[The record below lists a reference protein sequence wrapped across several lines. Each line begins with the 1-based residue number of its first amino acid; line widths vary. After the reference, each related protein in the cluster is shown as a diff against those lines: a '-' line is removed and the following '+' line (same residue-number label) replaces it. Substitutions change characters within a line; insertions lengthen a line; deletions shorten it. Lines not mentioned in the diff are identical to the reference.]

1 MNQRLTDNVTVE
13 AEMRIK
19 SDLSARFA
27 DQYCAVIIGNVVNAR
42 LPLRDREKGGLGGGV
57 DVQ

>member
-27 DQYCAVIIGNVVNAR
+27 DQYCAVIIGNIVNAR
-42 LPLRDREKGGLGGGV
+42 LTLRDRQNCGVGGGV

>member
-1 MNQRLTDNVTVE
+1 MNQRLTNDVTVE

-19 SDLSARFA
+19 SDLGARLA
-27 DQYCAVIIGNVVNAR
+27 DRYCAVLIGNIVNAR
-42 LPLRDREKGGLGGGV
+42 LTLRDRENCGVGGSI